1 MKNIKFKE
9 CNVEIAKD
17 QPEYKPL
24 YACYDYATNIV
35 TTCYK
40 FNLFERLK
48 FLFTGKLWLM
58 QMTFGNPLQPQLPTI
73 NKNDIYA
80 QDEYIREDLKE
91 L

>member
-9 CNVEIAKD
+9 CNMVIGKD

-24 YACYDYATNIV
+24 HACYDYATNIV

-40 FNLFERLK
+40 FNLLERLK

-58 QMTFGNPLQPQLPTI
+58 QMTFGAPLQPQLPTVH
-73 NKNDIYA
+73 KKEIYA
-80 QDEYIREDLKE
+80 QDEYIREDLK
-91 L
+91 